1 MVGNVLAQMMDG
13 GDGMGG
19 GWWWIWAVAGVV
31 VVALL
36 VVLVIEVTRRNGH
49 PVDVPAAPATP
60 TASATVGAEDVLAGR
75 FARGEID
82 ADEYR
87 DRLEV
92 LRR

>member
-13 GDGMGG
+13 DGMDGG
-19 GWWWIWAVAGVV
+19 GWWWIWVVGGVV

-36 VVLVIEVTRRNGH
+36 AVLVIEMTRRNTRGYDSPPVH
-49 PVDVPAAPATP
+49 PGPRTAAPD
-60 TASATVGAEDVLAGR
+60 AEQVLADR

-82 ADEYR
+82 VEEFEKRRAA
-87 DRLEV
+87 